1 MSIQHL
7 LEDFAPA
14 LRAQAEPTEEAE
26 SRDFLDAFEQGYKA
40 GWEDAIRAK
49 SEEHNSVSAE
59 LARNLQ
65 DMSFTLHEAQA
76 AVLADFSQVLEQ
88 IVEKTIP
95 LLVHE
100 TLGLQIVEQLAELA
114 REQEPI
120 DVKICVSSEDV
131 QTVQALLPENLAFP
145 VGIIEDPKTP
155 PGQCQINFGA
165 RERQI
170 DVNDVLDNLSQALA
184 GFVHQS
190 QKEVVNG

>member
-1 MSIQHL
+1 MN
-7 LEDFAPA
+7 PWK
-14 LRAQAEPTEEAE
+14 RRE

-49 SEEHNSVSAE
+49 SEEHSSVSAE

-65 DMSFTLHEAQA
+65 DMSFTLHEAQT

-95 LLVHE
+95 PLVHE
-100 TLGLQIVEQLAELA
+100 TLGLQIVEQLTELA

-120 DVKICVSSEDV
+120 DVKICVSSEDL
-131 QTVQALLPENLAFP
+131 QTVQALLPENLTFP
-145 VGIIEDPKTP
+145 VGLVTDPKSA
-155 PGQCQINFGA
+155 PGQCQISFGE

-190 QKEVVNG
+190 RKEVVNG